1 MKKSKNQE
9 SVVPYVR
16 EEKSEAELLLMSINH
31 ELESRKRKCLAYQE
45 KFDEDFINAFKFY
58 GEDMCVQ
65 KIWVKQ
71 LGWMIR
77 CINDGETIES
87 MFTKYLNMYEGHLKQ
102 SYNVRLNSTSA
113 LARELSIYEFQTYME
128 LRSYLLNLQ
137 KSYPKAF

>member
-9 SVVPYVR
+9 SVVPYVI
-16 EEKSEAELLLMSINH
+16 EVKTDAELLRISITH
-31 ELESRKRKCLAYQE
+31 ELENRIRKCLAYEE

-71 LGWMIR
+71 LGWIIT
-77 CINDGETIES
+77 CINNEETIYNC
-87 MFTKYLNMYEGHLKQ
+87 FTKHLNMYEGHLKQ
-102 SYNVRLNSTSA
+102 SYNVRQNSTSA
-113 LARELSIYEFQTYME
+113 LARELSIYEYQTYME

-137 KSYPKAF
+137 KGYPKAF